1 MCSFSYHG
9 KTLYLLTLFLFCN
22 NSLFYCL
29 FNSKINYAS
38 KENMSRER
46 IQNKN
51 IMYMYVMNLHFF
63 THQIDYININQPH
76 VDSHLIPFTL
86 VLYANILKNHYL
98 WVGGGGG
105 PAFEKLT
112 YIPDTYLF
120 SIVSF
125 DLTYKREL

>member
-1 MCSFSYHG
+1 
-9 KTLYLLTLFLFCN
+9 
-22 NSLFYCL
+22 
-29 FNSKINYAS
+29 
-38 KENMSRER
+38 MSRER

-86 VLYANILKNHYL
+86 VLYANILKNPL
-98 WVGGGGG
+98 SLGGGGG